1 MRKAQNQIEI
11 QVKGMDCAGCVRT
24 VESALCAVDGVESVE
39 VLLSAEKA
47 KVNTKNG
54 SADRKE
60 LMKAVEDAGYRVPDD
75 GTDIAGGEKQT
86 EDLAKRSFRL
96 FGLVFG
102 GILLVVVAGEW
113 LGLFQAVTEN
123 IPFWAGAI
131 FVLATGY
138 PVFRQVVV
146 AALKKQVTPHALMA
160 LGALAALIAGE
171 WVTAAIVVFFMR
183 TGDFIEGYT
192 ADKARDS
199 IRSLTELA
207 PQTAIVIRDGKEEE
221 VPVSQVKSGDT
232 ILVRPGGQI
241 PVDGTVREGRATV
254 DQSPI
259 TGESMPS
266 EKTPGST
273 VYAST
278 IAQGGRLKI
287 KAEAIGKETTFG
299 KIITMVE
306 EAETRKGTVQRFAD
320 QFSAWYLPVVA
331 FIALLT
337 YVFRGD
343 VMSTVAVMVVAC
355 SCAFALATPIA
366 LLATIGAGA
375 KQGVLIKGGKFIEEL
390 SRADVL
396 LIDKTGTLTF
406 GKPEVEQILPLN
418 GISKGELL
426 SLAASAE
433 RYSEHPLGNAVL
445 KAAENRFLN
454 LQEPESFEEL
464 TGSGVRAS
472 VEGSTITVGNTRLIS
487 EKDVQQYSEQINEL
501 QKGGSTVMTVQRNGE
516 IIGLLTARDS
526 ERAEAGKAIQ
536 RVRKLGY
543 KQIELLTGDNE
554 ETAKAVADKMGV
566 DYRAELLPEEKIEI
580 VRDYQTRGHKV
591 VMVGDGINDAP
602 ALAQA
607 DIGIAMGTTGTD
619 VAIETAD
626 ITLMRDDWTLV
637 PELISKSYRTMGV
650 IRGNFGFTTLYNIAG
665 LTLAAFGF
673 LPPILAAAAQSL
685 PDVGILL
692 NSSRL
697 IKS

>member
-1 MRKAQNQIEI
+1 
-11 QVKGMDCAGCVRT
+11 
-24 VESALCAVDGVESVE
+24 
-39 VLLSAEKA
+39 
-47 KVNTKNG
+47 
-54 SADRKE
+54 
-60 LMKAVEDAGYRVPDD
+60 
-75 GTDIAGGEKQT
+75 
-86 EDLAKRSFRL
+86 
-96 FGLVFG
+96 
-102 GILLVVVAGEW
+102 
-113 LGLFQAVTEN
+113 
-123 IPFWAGAI
+123 
-131 FVLATGY
+131 
-138 PVFRQVVV
+138 
-146 AALKKQVTPHALMA
+146 
-160 LGALAALIAGE
+160 
-171 WVTAAIVVFFMR
+171 
-183 TGDFIEGYT
+183 
-192 ADKARDS
+192 
-199 IRSLTELA
+199 
-207 PQTAIVIRDGKEEE
+207 
-221 VPVSQVKSGDT
+221 
-232 ILVRPGGQI
+232 
-241 PVDGTVREGRATV
+241 
-254 DQSPI
+254 
-259 TGESMPS
+259 
-266 EKTPGST
+266 
-273 VYAST
+273 
-278 IAQGGRLKI
+278 
-287 KAEAIGKETTFG
+287 
-299 KIITMVE
+299 
-306 EAETRKGTVQRFAD
+306 
-320 QFSAWYLPVVA
+320 
-331 FIALLT
+331 
-337 YVFRGD
+337 
-343 VMSTVAVMVVAC
+343 MSTVAVMVVAC

>member
-1 MRKAQNQIEI
+1 MRKAQDQIEI

-60 LMKAVEDAGYRVPDD
+60 LKKAVEDAGYRVPDD
-75 GTDIAGGEKQT
+75 GTDIAGSEKQT

>member
-1 MRKAQNQIEI
+1 
-11 QVKGMDCAGCVRT
+11 MDCAGCVRT

-60 LMKAVEDAGYRVPDD
+60 LKKAVEDAGYRVPDD
-75 GTDIAGGEKQT
+75 GTDIAGSEKQT

-487 EKDVQQYSEQINEL
+487 EKDVQLYSEQINEL

>member
-1 MRKAQNQIEI
+1 MRKDRNQIEI
-11 QVKGMDCAGCVRT
+11 EVKGMDCAGCVRT
-24 VESALCAVDGVESVE
+24 VESALAGVEGVESVD

-47 KVNTKNG
+47 KVTTKTG
-54 SADRKE
+54 FSDRQK
-60 LMKAVEDAGYRVPDD
+60 LKKAVENAGYTVSDD
-75 GTDIAGGEKQT
+75 DVSEKDGDPQT

-146 AALKKQVTPHALMA
+146 AALNKQVTPHALMA
-160 LGALAALIAGE
+160 LGTLAALIAGE

-199 IRSLTELA
+199 IRSLTEMA
-207 PQTAIVIRDGKEEE
+207 PQTAVVLRNGKEEE
-221 VPVSQVKSGDT
+221 IPVSQVKEGNT
-232 ILVRPGGQI
+232 ILVRPGGSI
-241 PVDGTVREGRATV
+241 PVDGTVLDGHATV

-266 EKTPGST
+266 EKTPGSS

-287 KAEAIGKETTFG
+287 EAEAIGKETTFG

-306 EAETRKGTVQRFAD
+306 EAEAKKGTVQRFAD

-331 FIALLT
+331 IIALLT
-337 YVFRGD
+337 YIFRGD

-406 GKPEVEQILPLN
+406 GKPEIEQIIPLN
-418 GISKGELL
+418 GMSKGELL

-433 RYSEHPLGNAVL
+433 RYSEHPLGNAVV

-454 LQEPESFEEL
+454 LQEPKSFEEL
-464 TGSGVRAS
+464 TGSGVRA
-472 VEGSTITVGNTRLIS
+472 EIGGSMVTVGNTRLIS
-487 EKDVQQYSEQINEL
+487 DGNLQTYTDRIAGL
-501 QKGGSTVMTVQRNGE
+501 QKGGSTVITVQQNGE
-516 IIGLLTARDS
+516 MIGLFTARDT
-526 ERAEAGKAIQ
+526 ERSEAGKAIE
-536 RVRKLGY
+536 RVRELGY
-543 KQIELLTGDNE
+543 KQVELLTGDNE
-554 ETAKAVADKMGV
+554 ETAKAVADKLGV

-580 VRDYQTRGHKV
+580 VQDYQSRGHKV

-607 DIGIAMGTTGTD
+607 NIGIAMGTTGTD

>member
-1 MRKAQNQIEI
+1 VDE
-11 QVKGMDCAGCVRT
+11 VK
-24 VESALCAVDGVESVE
+24 E
-39 VLLSAEKA
+39 
-47 KVNTKNG
+47 
-54 SADRKE
+54 
-60 LMKAVEDAGYRVPDD
+60 
-75 GTDIAGGEKQT
+75 
-86 EDLAKRSFRL
+86 
-96 FGLVFG
+96 
-102 GILLVVVAGEW
+102 
-113 LGLFQAVTEN
+113 
-123 IPFWAGAI
+123 
-131 FVLATGY
+131 
-138 PVFRQVVV
+138 
-146 AALKKQVTPHALMA
+146 
-160 LGALAALIAGE
+160 
-171 WVTAAIVVFFMR
+171 
-183 TGDFIEGYT
+183 
-192 ADKARDS
+192 
-199 IRSLTELA
+199 
-207 PQTAIVIRDGKEEE
+207 
-221 VPVSQVKSGDT
+221 GDT
-232 ILVRPGGQI
+232 VLVRPGGRI
-241 PVDGTVREGRATV
+241 PVDGTVSEGFATV

-266 EKTPGST
+266 EKTPGSK

-278 IAQGGRLKI
+278 IAQGGRLLI
-287 KAEAIGKETTFG
+287 EARAIGKDTTFG

-306 EAETRKGTVQRFAD
+306 EAEAKKGTVQRFAD
-320 QFSAWYLPVVA
+320 RFSAWYLPVVA
-331 FIALLT
+331 FIALIT
-337 YVFRGD
+337 YIFSGD

-406 GKPEVEQILPLN
+406 GKPEIEQIIPLN
-418 GISKGELL
+418 GISKGDLL

-433 RYSEHPLGNAVL
+433 RYSEHPLGNAIV
-445 KAAENRFLN
+445 KAAESRFLN
-454 LQEPESFEEL
+454 LQDPDSFEEL
-464 TGSGVRAS
+464 TGSGVRA
-472 VEGSTITVGNTRLIS
+472 EIGESTITVGNTRLIS
-487 EKDVQQYSEQINEL
+487 DENSKIYSEQIAGL
-501 QKGGSTVMTVQRNGE
+501 QKGGNTVITVQRDGE
-516 IIGLLTARDS
+516 MVGLLTARDT

-536 RVRKLGY
+536 QIRKMGY

-554 ETAKAVADKMGV
+554 ETAKAVADKLGV
-566 DYRAELLPEEKIEI
+566 EYHAELLPEEKIET
-580 VRDYQTRGHKV
+580 VRDYQSRGHKV

>member
-1 MRKAQNQIEI
+1 
-11 QVKGMDCAGCVRT
+11 MDCAGCVRT

-60 LMKAVEDAGYRVPDD
+60 LKKAVEDAGYRVPDD
-75 GTDIAGGEKQT
+75 GTDIAGSEKQT